1 MFLIADVEVVEVIDI
16 QKEYFL
22 LNAHLQYVQLAQDA
36 CTHIS
41 GLYMVLPYLLRK
53 VEFFCFWIFIIYTIE

>member
-22 LNAHLQYVQLAQDA
+22 LNAHLQYVQLAQDV
-36 CTHIS
+36 CTHFS
-41 GLYMVLPYLLRK
+41 GLYMVLLYLLRK
-53 VEFFCFWIFIIYTIE
+53 AEFFCLWIFIIYTID